1 MRLDHYAT
9 LGVDPDA
16 KPAEIRAAYL
26 ALLRTYHPDRN
37 PSPEA
42 AEQTQ
47 AIIAAFKLLNDFDQ
61 RNYYDWD
68 RRRDREAAA
77 EEQAQ
82 RGRRRVRHMGLAAGG
97 IGLAAAGALLLMP
110 GSTAERRGSAP
121 TTAALEGATLPPMA
135 TPARTE
141 ERQGAATPKERRV
154 QVVRIRS
161 DLPKAAA
168 IKAAQR
174 EERPAPKD
182 IPKPLVRVAEL
193 KPIPKRET
201 AIAKPPS
208 VRVAARSSPPV
219 RLDVPS
225 APPVR
230 VAARPALNASRPPAR
245 STTDLASLDQFVM
258 NFYGQSWRY
267 GDAPKRAV
275 LERTRASFVARRGAC
290 TGDTCRR
297 NAYLDLM
304 RDVSSIVE
312 TGKPEPR

>member
-1 MRLDHYAT
+1 MRPDHYAT

-42 AEQTQ
+42 AERTQ
-47 AIIAAFKLLNDFDQ
+47 AIIAAFKILGDFDQ
-61 RNYYDWD
+61 RSYYDWD
-68 RRRDREAAA
+68 RRRDREAAEA
-77 EEQAQ
+77 AA
-82 RGRRRVRHMGLAAGG
+82 RAPRWGKRAGLAAGG
-97 IGLAAAGALLLMP
+97 LGLAAAGAWLLMP
-110 GSTAERRGSAP
+110 GPVPDRGPSAPTKMAAVEPGIERQPQPVAERRESRAEVIQMRP
-121 TTAALEGATLPPMA
+121 TLPKVAQPSA
-135 TPARTE
+135 TK
-141 ERQGAATPKERRV
+141 PKAPPKPTV
-154 QVVRIRS
+154 AKPVVREAAVKPVPRREIAVATAPVRAAAKPAPPIEVAARAS
-161 DLPKAAA
+161 PASPKAA
-168 IKAAQR
+168 R
-174 EERPAPKD
+174 
-182 IPKPLVRVAEL
+182 L
-193 KPIPKRET
+193 
-201 AIAKPPS
+201 PS
-208 VRVAARSSPPV
+208 
-219 RLDVPS
+219 
-225 APPVR
+225 
-230 VAARPALNASRPPAR
+230 
-245 STTDLASLDQFVM
+245 TEIASLDQFVM